1 MSSLRRCSISAVVV
15 ESGELQ
21 SGWAGRGASAESS
34 KYLRK
39 SSARAGIG
47 DNASVNTIARLN
59 APVLRKDFPTA
70 CITALRLFVSAA
82 KSFLSPYHMQKLHP
96 AAFK

>member
-1 MSSLRRCSISAVVV
+1 MIGQGNNAFVFPGLGFAAIENICF
-15 ESGELQ
+15 L
-21 SGWAGRGASAESS
+21 
-34 KYLRK
+34 
-39 SSARAGIG
+39 AGIG